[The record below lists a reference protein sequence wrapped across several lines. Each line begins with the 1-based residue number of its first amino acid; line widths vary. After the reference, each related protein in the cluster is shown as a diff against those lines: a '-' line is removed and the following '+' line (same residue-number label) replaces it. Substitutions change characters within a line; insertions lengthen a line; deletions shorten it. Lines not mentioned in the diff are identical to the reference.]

1 MQRISDFISAMREQG
16 RTRCDGLPHE
26 RFVTKLTK
34 EEVVNLMTTVVGWA
48 NDENPHLRKHGE
60 EAVEK
65 YTPYLHKE
73 LNEIPYDILN
83 GMYNNLLVDDQGEV
97 YRYDSCCN

>member
-1 MQRISDFISAMREQG
+1 MQRISDFISTMQEQG

-34 EEVVNLMTTVVGWA
+34 EEVISLMTTVVGWA

-65 YTPYLHKE
+65 

-83 GMYNNLLVDDQGEV
+83 GMYNNLLVDDQREV